1 MDKLIYTEDEKFEL
15 SDEVANKLMEESV
28 LECAEIKNPVLN
40 KFLTNSLFIEKVKTL
55 EMEHW
60 MESHKRRVILGTDN
74 DQDE

>member
-60 MESHKRRVILGTDN
+60 MKNHIQVHGGNVN